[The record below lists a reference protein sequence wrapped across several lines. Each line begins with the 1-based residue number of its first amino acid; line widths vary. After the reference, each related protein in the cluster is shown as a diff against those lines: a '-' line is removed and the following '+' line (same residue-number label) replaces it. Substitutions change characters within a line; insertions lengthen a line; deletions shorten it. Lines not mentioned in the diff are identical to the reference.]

1 MQRSVSAQMI
11 ITIQSPI
18 LLILSAAVADS
29 IALVSEEIAFE
40 HEGNEIA
47 GTELRDSNGT
57 RLHTFNVEAGTMTID
72 YRAVTTG
79 LAQPAPTSELDLL
92 MYRRQSRYAQSDEL
106 LPIARSEF
114 EGLRGVELIQ
124 AVESWV
130 NAKLRYVPGFGRQ
143 TDGAVHT
150 LITRRGVCRDFAH
163 LVIGL
168 LRALDVPARMVSVY
182 APGLSPMDFHAVV
195 EAYSDGVWYLIDATR
210 LAPRQSFVRIATG
223 RDAADIAFLSNYNG
237 RLRLGKLEVMAT
249 TDEFITDDYAGLVT
263 LR

>member
-11 ITIQSPI
+11 ITIHSPV
-18 LLILSAAVADS
+18 LLIVSAAVADS
-29 IALVSEEIAFE
+29 IALESEDLSFAHEGKEIA
-40 HEGNEIA
+40 A
-47 GTELRDSNGT
+47 TELRDAHGT
-57 RLHTFNVEAGTMTID
+57 RLHTFNVESGTMTID

-79 LAQPAPTSELDLL
+79 PAEPAPIDELDLL
-92 MYRRQSRYAQSDEL
+92 TYRRQSRYCQSDEL
-106 LPIARSEF
+106 FPIARSEF
-114 EGLRGVELIQ
+114 EGLLGVELIQ
-124 AVESWV
+124 AVEAWV

-143 TDGAVHT
+143 TDGAMQT
-150 LITRRGVCRDFAH
+150 LIMRRGVCRDYAH

-195 EAYSDGVWYLIDATR
+195 EAYSGGVWYVIDATR

-249 TDEFITDDYAGLVT
+249 SDEFIADDHEGLVT